1 MNKIEV
7 LMSKDSYR
15 VGMNRVCTL
24 INNGELILAKEC
36 FFGMDLTCLLSY
48 VEKRRIQKEVMQQYG
63 VKEMDFAGEVS
74 IAVIEDRSKPVT
86 LDEPFVNPFSDKAKA
101 KYMAA
106 FSINKEGNE

>member
-1 MNKIEV
+1 MTKLEI

-15 VGMNRVCTL
+15 VGMSRVCTL

-48 VEKRRIQKEVMQQYG
+48 AEKRSIQKEVMQQYG
-63 VKEMDFAGEVS
+63 VKEIDFAGEVS
-74 IAVIEDRSKPVT
+74 IAVTS
-86 LDEPFVNPFSDKAKA
+86 NDKAKA

-106 FSINKEGNE
+106 FSINAEGNE